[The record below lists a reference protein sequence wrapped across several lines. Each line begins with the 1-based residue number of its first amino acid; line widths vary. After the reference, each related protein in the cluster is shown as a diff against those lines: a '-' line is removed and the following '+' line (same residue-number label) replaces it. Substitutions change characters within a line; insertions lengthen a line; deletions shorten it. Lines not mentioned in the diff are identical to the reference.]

1 VEILK
6 FDTPNPAPRRKQNKS
21 SSRAL
26 LAIVGVAAIAVLGS
40 TLAAN
45 ISINSG
51 SAVEFGQGVSLTTAC
66 DTNGGVTANPSA
78 TFANASG
85 AGGFK
90 FGTIA
95 FTGIDTACANKL
107 FTIKAYADTSN
118 TPLVLNTMTATP
130 YSYATF
136 FYTTPVAG
144 NYSANIAPN
153 SYTAGSGSN
162 GTYTVYFAG
171 TQSDPA
177 AVFKITLES
186 SAS

>member
-51 SAVEFGQGVSLTTAC
+51 TAVEFGQGVSLTSAC
-66 DTNGGVTANPSA
+66 DGNGITANPSA
-78 TFANASG
+78 TFANVSG
-85 AGGFK
+85 QKGSFT

-95 FTGIDTACANKL
+95 FTGIDIACAGKV
-107 FTIKAYADTSN
+107 FTVKAYGDSSN
-118 TPLVLNTMTATP
+118 TPVVLNTISATP
-130 YSYATF
+130 YSFASF
-136 FYTTPVAG
+136 NYTTIAAG
-144 NYSANIAPN
+144 TYSGNIAPN
-153 SYTAGSGSN
+153 GYTYGTGTN
-162 GTYTVYFAG
+162 GTYNVYFSG

-177 AVFKITLES
+177 NIYKITLES

>member
-1 VEILK
+1 MEILK

-78 TFANASG
+78 TFSNASG
-85 AGGFK
+85 AGSFK

-95 FTGIDTACANKL
+95 FTGIDSTCAGKV
-107 FTIKAYADTSN
+107 FTIKAYADTGN
-118 TPLVLNTMTATP
+118 TPLVLNTSGTA

-136 FYTTPVAG
+136 NFTTIATG
-144 NYSANIAPN
+144 TYSANIAPN
-153 SYTAGSGSN
+153 TYAQGTGSN

-171 TQSDPA
+171 TQSDPS